1 MGHPPHLSVTADG
14 GSVDPVTAH
23 PAEPAPTRPRRA
35 ELVAALSLGLDLGL
49 GQPMDHMLRA
59 AVIAT
64 RLADR
69 VGLDADRRGIV
80 FYAQL
85 LSWIGCQADSP
96 ELTALFVD
104 EIAFRAGTFPVDLQG
119 LDRARYLLGQAR
131 HGRPPAAAGLAVAR
145 MLATGPRAMQQL
157 IASHY
162 ASAGALADRL
172 GMGVRVRDAIHHTF
186 ERWDGTGLPRGV
198 GGEAIPIE
206 MRVVHVADVTEVHL
220 REHGPVAAVEM
231 ARRRRG
237 THFDPLV
244 VDALCFAPRDVLDG
258 LDGADGVDAWPV
270 ALGQAPD
277 PDRPLSDA
285 ELDDLMMA
293 MGDFIDLKSPFRQGH
308 SRRVADLAG
317 AAGRLVGLTGG
328 QQRDLRRA
336 GWVHDLG
343 RLGVPNSIWNKAGR
357 LSSTERERVRLY
369 PYFTQR
375 MFGRV
380 PSLAGVAALA
390 GSHRERLDGSGFPKG
405 VDAAFL
411 TMPARLL
418 AVADRL
424 AALTEPRSD
433 RVAIA
438 LTDAVRVLD
447 RDAAAGLLDADAVA
461 AVASAAGDRPHRR
474 ARTAGLTAREA
485 EVLALAAVGRTTR
498 QIAGELVI
506 SEKTAR
512 NHLEH
517 IYTKTGVANRAG
529 ASLFAVQHGIVR
541 PGQP

>member
-1 MGHPPHLSVTADG
+1 MRHPPHLSHASDDG
-14 GSVDPVTAH
+14 SLDSVPTH
-23 PAEPAPTRPRRA
+23 QPPPARPRRA

-69 VGLDADRRGIV
+69 VGLDADRRGVV

-119 LDRARYLLGQAR
+119 LDRARFLLGQAG
-131 HGRPPAAAGLAVAR
+131 HGRPPAAAGWAVAR

-157 IASHY
+157 IDSHY

-220 REHGPVAAVEM
+220 REHGPVAAIEM

-237 THFDPLV
+237 TQFDPLV
-244 VDALCFAPRDVLDG
+244 VDALCFASRDVLDG
-258 LDGADGVDAWPV
+258 LDGVDAWPV
-270 ALGQAPD
+270 ALDQAPEK
-277 PDRPLSDA
+277 DRPLTDA
-285 ELDDLMMA
+285 ELDDLLMA

-308 SRRVADLAG
+308 SRRVAELAG
-317 AAGRLVGLTGG
+317 QAGALSGLTEA

-343 RLGVPNSIWNKAGR
+343 RLGVPNSIWDKAGN

-380 PSLAGVAALA
+380 AGLAEVAALA

-405 VDAAFL
+405 VDATFL

-424 AALTEPRSD
+424 AALTEPRAN
-433 RVAIA
+433 RVA
-438 LTDAVRVLD
+438 LDLPDAVQVLD
-447 RDAAAGLLDADAVA
+447 RDAAAGLLDASAVA
-461 AVASAAGDRPHRR
+461 AVAAAAGDRPHRR
-474 ARTAGLTAREA
+474 ARAAGLTAREE
-485 EVLALAAVGRTTR
+485 EVLALAAIGRTTR

-506 SEKTAR
+506 SEKTVR

-517 IYTKTGVANRAG
+517 IYTKTGLSNRAG

-541 PGQP
+541 PGGP

>member
-1 MGHPPHLSVTADG
+1 MDTV
-14 GSVDPVTAH
+14 
-23 PAEPAPTRPRRA
+23 PAPQPKPASARPRRA

-69 VGLDADRRGIV
+69 IGLDADRRGVV
-80 FYAQL
+80 FYSQL

-119 LDRARYLLGQAR
+119 MDRARYLLGQAG
-131 HGRPPAAAGLAVAR
+131 HGRAPAAAGWAVAR

-157 IASHY
+157 IDSHY

-206 MRVVHVADVTEVHL
+206 MRVVQVADVTEVHL
-220 REHGPVAAVEM
+220 REHGAAAAVEM

-237 THFDPLV
+237 TQFDPLV
-244 VDALCFAPRDVLDG
+244 VDALCFAPREVLDG
-258 LDGADGVDAWPV
+258 LDEQDAWPV

-277 PDRPLSDA
+277 PDRPLADA
-285 ELDDLMMA
+285 ELDDLLTA

-317 AAGRLVGLTGG
+317 AAARLSGLAES
-328 QQRDLRRA
+328 QERDLRRA

-343 RLGVPNSIWNKAGR
+343 RLGVPNSIWDKADR

-380 PSLAGVAALA
+380 PGLAEVAALA

-405 VDAAFL
+405 VDATFL

-424 AALTEPRSD
+424 ATLTEPRAD
-433 RVAIA
+433 RGART
-438 LTDAVRVLD
+438 LPDAVRVLD
-447 RDAAAGLLDADAVA
+447 REAAAGLLDAAAVTAVA
-461 AVASAAGDRPHRR
+461 AAAGDRPHRR
-474 ARTAGLTAREA
+474 TRPAGLTAREA
-485 EVLALAAVGRTTR
+485 EVLALAAIGRSTR
-498 QIAGELVI
+498 QIAAELVI
-506 SEKTAR
+506 SEKTVR

-517 IYTKTGVANRAG
+517 IYTKTGVSNRAG

-541 PGQP
+541 AGAP

>member
-1 MGHPPHLSVTADG
+1 MRHPPHLSLAAEG
-14 GSVDPVTAH
+14 GSVDTVPS
-23 PAEPAPTRPRRA
+23 PQPDPAPARPRRA

-69 VGLDADRRGIV
+69 VGLDADRRGVV

-119 LDRARYLLGQAR
+119 LDRVRYLLGQAGR
-131 HGRPPAAAGLAVAR
+131 GRPPAAAGWAVAR

-157 IASHY
+157 IDSHY

-172 GMGVRVRDAIHHTF
+172 GMGLRVRDAIHHTF
-186 ERWDGTGLPRGV
+186 ERWDGTGLPRGI

-206 MRVVHVADVTEVHL
+206 MRVVQVADVTEVHL
-220 REHGPVAAVEM
+220 REHGPAAAVEM

-237 THFDPLV
+237 TQFDPLV
-244 VDALCFAPRDVLDG
+244 VDALCFASRDVLDG
-258 LDGADGVDAWPV
+258 LEGVDVWPA

-285 ELDDLMMA
+285 ELDDLLTA

-317 AAGRLVGLTGG
+317 AAGRFCGLSTA
-328 QQRDLRRA
+328 QQLGLRRA
-336 GWVHDLG
+336 GWIHDLG
-343 RLGVPNSIWNKAGR
+343 RLGVPNAIWDKAGR
-357 LSSTERERVRLY
+357 LSSTERERLRLY

-380 PSLAGVAALA
+380 PGLAEVAAIA

-405 VDAAFL
+405 VDATFL

-424 AALTEPRSD
+424 AVLTEPRAG
-433 RVAIA
+433 RVA
-438 LTDAVRVLD
+438 LDLPDAVRVLD
-447 RDAAAGLLDADAVA
+447 RDAAAGLLDTSAVA
-461 AVASAAGDRPHRR
+461 AVAAAAGGRPHRR
-474 ARTAGLTAREA
+474 ARTAGLTAREE
-485 EVLALAAVGRTTR
+485 EVLALAAIGRTTR
-498 QIAGELVI
+498 QIATELVI
-506 SEKTAR
+506 SEKTVR

-517 IYTKTGVANRAG
+517 IYTKTGVSNRAG

-541 PGQP
+541 PVRP

>member
-1 MGHPPHLSVTADG
+1 MRHPPHLSVAADG
-14 GSVDPVTAH
+14 GSVDPVSAH
-23 PAEPAPTRPRRA
+23 LPEPAPTRPRRA

-69 VGLDADRRGIV
+69 VGLDADRRGVV

-104 EIAFRAGTFPVDLQG
+104 EIAFRAGTFPVDLHG
-119 LDRARYLLGQAR
+119 VERSRYMLEQAGR
-131 HGRPPAAAGLAVAR
+131 GRPPAAAGWAVVR
-145 MLATGPRAMQQL
+145 MLTTGHRAMQQL
-157 IASHY
+157 IDSHY

-220 REHGPVAAVEM
+220 REHGPAAAVEM
-231 ARRRRG
+231 TRRRRG
-237 THFDPLV
+237 TQFDPLV
-244 VDALCFAPRDVLDG
+244 VDALCFAARDVLDG
-258 LDGADGVDAWPV
+258 LDGVDAWPA

-285 ELDDLMMA
+285 ELDDLLTA
-293 MGDFIDLKSPFRQGH
+293 MGDFIDLKSPLRQGH

-317 AAGRLVGLTGG
+317 AAGRVAGLSRAAQTE
-328 QQRDLRRA
+328 LRRA

-343 RLGVPNSIWNKAGR
+343 RLGVPNAIWDKAGR

-380 PSLAGVAALA
+380 TGLAGVAALA

-405 VDAAFL
+405 VDATFL

-418 AVADRL
+418 AAADRL
-424 AALTEPRSD
+424 ATLTEPRAN
-433 RVAIA
+433 RVA
-438 LTDAVRVLD
+438 LDLPDAVRVLD
-447 RDAAAGLLDADAVA
+447 RDAAAGLLDGSAVA
-461 AVASAAGDRPHRR
+461 AVAAAAGDRPRR
-474 ARTAGLTAREA
+474 RTRTAGLTAREE
-485 EVLALAAVGRTTR
+485 EVLALAAIGRTTR
-498 QIAGELVI
+498 QIAAELVI
-506 SEKTAR
+506 SEKTVR

-517 IYTKTGVANRAG
+517 IYTKTGVVNRAG

-541 PGQP
+541 PQRR

>member
-1 MGHPPHLSVTADG
+1 MRHPPHLSVAADG
-14 GSVDPVTAH
+14 GSVDTVPAH
-23 PAEPAPTRPRRA
+23 QPPPTPARPRRA

-69 VGLDADRRGIV
+69 VGLDADRRGVV
-80 FYAQL
+80 FYTQL

-119 LDRARYLLGQAR
+119 LDRARYFLGQAG
-131 HGRPPAAAGLAVAR
+131 HGRPPAAAGWAVAR

-157 IASHY
+157 IDSHY

-220 REHGPVAAVEM
+220 REHGPAAAVEM

-237 THFDPLV
+237 TQFDPLV
-244 VDALCFAPRDVLDG
+244 VDALCFASRDVLDG
-258 LDGADGVDAWPV
+258 LAEVDAWPV

-285 ELDDLMMA
+285 ELDDLLTA

-308 SRRVADLAG
+308 SRRVAALAG
-317 AAGRLVGLTGG
+317 QAGALSGLTDG
-328 QQRDLRRA
+328 QQIAVRRA
-336 GWVHDLG
+336 GWIHDLG
-343 RLGVPNSIWNKAGR
+343 RLGVPNAIWDKASR
-357 LSSTERERVRLY
+357 LSSTERERLRLY

-380 PSLAGVAALA
+380 PGLAEVAAIA

-405 VDAAFL
+405 VDATFL

-418 AVADRL
+418 AAADRL
-424 AALTEPRSD
+424 AALTEPRAH
-433 RVAIA
+433 RVA
-438 LTDAVRVLD
+438 LDLPDAVRVLD
-447 RDAAAGLLDADAVA
+447 RDRAAGLLDAAAVA
-461 AVASAAGDRPHRR
+461 AVAAAAGDRPHRR
-474 ARTAGLTAREA
+474 ARAAGLTAREE
-485 EVLALAAVGRTTR
+485 EVLSLAAIGRTTR
-498 QIAGELVI
+498 QIAVDLFI
-506 SEKTAR
+506 SEKTVR

-517 IYTKTGVANRAG
+517 VYTKTGVSNRAG

-541 PGQP
+541 PGGP

>member
-1 MGHPPHLSVTADG
+1 MRHPPHLSVVVVG
-14 GSVDPVTAH
+14 GSVHTVPAH
-23 PAEPAPTRPRRA
+23 ETPPAPARPRRA

-69 VGLDADRRGIV
+69 VGLDADRRGVV

-119 LDRARYLLGQAR
+119 LDRARYFLGQAG
-131 HGRPPAAAGLAVAR
+131 HGRSPAAAGWAVAR

-157 IASHY
+157 IDSHY

-186 ERWDGTGLPRGV
+186 ERWDGTGLPRGI

-206 MRVVHVADVTEVHL
+206 MRLVHVADVSEVHL
-220 REHGPVAAVEM
+220 REHGPDAAIEV

-237 THFDPLV
+237 TQFDPLV
-244 VDALCFAPRDVLDG
+244 VDALCFASRDVLDG
-258 LDGADGVDAWPV
+258 LDGFDIWPV
-270 ALGQAPD
+270 ALGEAPD
-277 PDRPLSDA
+277 LDRPLSDA
-285 ELDDLMMA
+285 ELDDLLMA

-308 SRRVADLAG
+308 SRRVAELSG
-317 AAGRLVGLTGG
+317 AAGRLAGLTEA

-343 RLGVPNSIWNKAGR
+343 RLGVPNSIWDKAGR

-380 PSLAGVAALA
+380 PGLAGVAALA
-390 GSHRERLDGSGFPKG
+390 GSHRERLDGSGFSKG
-405 VDAAFL
+405 VDATFL

-424 AALTEPRSD
+424 ATLTEPRAG
-433 RVAIA
+433 RVA
-438 LTDAVRVLD
+438 LDLPDAVRVLD
-447 RDAAAGLLDADAVA
+447 HDAGAGLLDPAAVA
-461 AVASAAGDRPHRR
+461 AVAAAAGGRAHRR
-474 ARTAGLTAREA
+474 ARPSGLTARE
-485 EVLALAAVGRTTR
+485 EQVLALAAIGRSTR
-498 QIAGELVI
+498 QIAAELVI
-506 SEKTAR
+506 SEKTVR

-517 IYTKTGVANRAG
+517 IYTKTGVSNRAG

-541 PGQP
+541 PGH